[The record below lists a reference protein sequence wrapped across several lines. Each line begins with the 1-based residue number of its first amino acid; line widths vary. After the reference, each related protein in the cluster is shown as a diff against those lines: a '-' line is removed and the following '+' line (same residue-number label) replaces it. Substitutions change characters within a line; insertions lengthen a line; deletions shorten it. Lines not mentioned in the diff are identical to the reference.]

1 MIDYLVQEAKNR
13 GIQNL
18 YGYYYPTAKNTMV
31 KNFYGD
37 IGFKKIAENDDGSS
51 KWLLMDLDR
60 YTKQN
65 NVIEVNGE
73 KNEQG

>member
-1 MIDYLVQEAKNR
+1 
-13 GIQNL
+13 
-18 YGYYYPTAKNTMV
+18 MV

-37 IGFKKIAENDDGSS
+37 IGFKKIVENEDGSS
-51 KWLLMDLDR
+51 EWLLADLGK

-65 NVIEVNGE
+65 KVIEVNGE